1 MKNIKLICC
10 FILFGILANV
20 SVFLGAFHTLS
31 FYGFALDSQNLL
43 YVGRDNVIEVYKGN
57 EKVFDINPKT
67 SRAYAFTINNDIIV
81 LSTSEFVYKIDL
93 SGNVIEKSED
103 IYSKTYTDI
112 EKSKKR
118 FKTDNNEYFLKNNFG
133 RYKIIDNNKNVLY
146 ELNAKEFSVKLLFI
160 ISMLM
165 ELLIV
170 CLFFIKNDI
179 PKAMISKFKNL

>member
-43 YVGRDNVIEVYKGN
+43 YVGRDNAIEVYKGD
-57 EKVFDINPKT
+57 EKVFDINPK
-67 SRAYAFTINNDIIV
+67 
-81 LSTSEFVYKIDL
+81 TSEFVYKIDL
-93 SGNVIEKSED
+93 SGNVIEKSKD
-103 IYSKTYTDI
+103 VYSKTYTDI

>member
-67 SRAYAFTINNDIIV
+67 SRAYAFTINDDIIV

-93 SGNVIEKSED
+93 SGNVIEKAKMF
-103 IYSKTYTDI
+103 IQKHI
-112 EKSKKR
+112 R
-118 FKTDNNEYFLKNNFG
+118 ILKN
-133 RYKIIDNNKNVLY
+133 RKSVSRQIIMN
-146 ELNAKEFSVKLLFI
+146 
-160 ISMLM
+160 IS
-165 ELLIV
+165 
-170 CLFFIKNDI
+170 
-179 PKAMISKFKNL
+179 